1 MYEIDVATNQVL
13 FSWKSLDH
21 LDQLPF
27 SASLYPLGSEGF
39 TGENQT
45 VAWAYFHINALCPFE
60 DAYLISSRYMCSA
73 MAIAPDGHVKWR
85 VQGRDGGDFTLGNGT
100 DFCYQHDVRIL
111 PERPV
116 SGASNVTLHMHDNH
130 NCPIDNGSVP
140 SSGKSLLLDV
150 ERKTVTL
157 KHKYI
162 NESGPIYSTAL
173 GSYQPLADG
182 NVFIGHGWI
191 PILEEY
197 THAGEILTTIQFGVA
212 AKRPEGGYLSP
223 LKPTL
228 SYRAFKQHWLGCPAA
243 PPDIAAERANVGVTV
258 YASWNG
264 ATEVEA
270 WEVYGGNSTQLAR
283 LATVKRSGFETAVEI
298 PLVNFVQVRA
308 IARKGRGGMEACTA
322 GGVASEVLAVGS

>member
-1 MYEIDVATNQVL
+1 MYAIDVATNQVL

-45 VAWAYFHINALCPFE
+45 VAWAYFHINALSPFE

-73 MAIAPDGHVKWR
+73 MAIAPDGHLKWR

-100 DFCYQHDVRIL
+100 EFCYQHDVRIL
-111 PERPV
+111 PDHP
-116 SGASNVTLHMHDNH
+116 GQPTSNITLHMHDNH

-140 SSGKSLLLDV
+140 SSGKSLLVDLD
-150 ERKTVTL
+150 RKTVTL
-157 KHKYI
+157 KRQYI
-162 NESGPIYSTAL
+162 NESSPIYSTAL

-197 THAGEILTTIQFGVA
+197 AHTGQILTTIQFGVA
-212 AKRPEGGYLSP
+212 AKRPDGGYLSP

-228 SYRAFKQHWLGCPAA
+228 SYRAFKQPWLGCPTA
-243 PPDIAAERANVGVTV
+243 PPDITAERGAAGVTV
-258 YASWNG
+258 YVSWNG

-270 WEVYGGNSTQLAR
+270 WEVYGGNATQLAC
-283 LATVKRSGFETAVEI
+283 LATVKKAGFETAVDI
-298 PLVNFVQVRA
+298 PLVDHVQVRP
-308 IARKGRGGMEACTA
+308 IARKGRDGMPACA
-322 GGVASEVLAVGS
+322 GAPVASEMLAVGA